1 LYFQCRELI
10 YKATVCSS
18 SVGLALE
25 SNCLCHPYAGGTTS
39 CFLNQFPTLV
49 AYPYTQ
55 GTTLHWRYKNLLS
68 ESIPTL
74 VT

>member
-1 LYFQCRELI
+1 
-10 YKATVCSS
+10 
-18 SVGLALE
+18 LALE